1 MRLTSGREI
10 VAPEFK
16 IQRVRVDKRRIVWY
30 HVVRLR
36 VLVVVSKVEG
46 LKSSY
51 HFFVVY
57 LFVCFY
63 EGEICFRTCLTSI
76 YLVLLYNYY
85 YY

>member
-1 MRLTSGREI
+1 MREREREREREKE
-10 VAPEFK
+10 A
-16 IQRVRVDKRRIVWY
+16 
-30 HVVRLR
+30 VV
-36 VLVVVSKVEG
+36 VVVSKVEG